1 MPQFQ
6 GIPAIPPQQIQQ
18 WQYDI
23 LSAMK
28 ENLEILM
35 GVRGVNGT
43 QGTGR
48 AITNDTV
55 GVESADRQVMKQLS
69 ARGDFYT
76 LTTTGGDI
84 EFPQLQDYVKL
95 LNDVQQLA
103 IDVANIQNAL
113 NALLKN
119 LKA

>member
-18 WQYDI
+18 WQYDV

-35 GVRGVNGT
+35 GVRGTNGSR
-43 QGTGR
+43 GTGR

-55 GVESADRQVMKQLS
+55 GVDAADRQTMKQLS
-69 ARGDFYT
+69 ARGDFFT

-84 EFPQLQDYVKL
+84 QFPQLQDYVKL

-113 NALLKN
+113 NALLQNMKE
-119 LKA
+119 